1 MYNVIFYDKIK
12 SVVLTEQVTG
22 EDGTVSEVSETV
34 QYRVPTKFV
43 FNTATNCDAFLQ
55 DNELLDDFVGEMP
68 SLNSA
73 RQMFENSAIQTVS
86 GDNGPA
92 GFPSVTCADEMFKD
106 CLNLTSI
113 DIDLSSLTSVFGLV
127 DGCKN
132 LTSFTG
138 SLFSLKNG
146 NEMFSNCP
154 NLTSFDASLDSL
166 MYANRMFKD
175 TQITTFNNNMPLLT
189 EAVEMFSNTPI
200 RMFYSSL
207 ENLENG
213 SRMFADCTLLST
225 STEDEIEE
233 INEGEQDEEI
243 INSLNLEC
251 PSLKI
256 GDEMFI
262 NDTALTACN
271 LEANNLHQATS
282 MFKDSGIKHFTG
294 SIDSIING
302 TSMFENSEISYF
314 DIKNLNHLTIADKM
328 FKENMLEDWS
338 IPMPSLQS
346 AEEMF
351 AASAQNETPEEPLP
365 PSEGEGEGED
375 EGNEDDNLEPLPPS
389 SLPEELPDDM
399 PTFNESEIPVE
410 PTVEEEV
417 VSKIVDSNSLLTTFI
432 SELGSLTNGSKMFK
446 NCKNLTSFVS
456 TLPSLIIGDE
466 MFSGCKLDADSVIRI
481 ANSLPDL
488 GGSITLGINCKVDSA
503 NADGTYSTTFR
514 DAFISETGCCSS
526 WRELLEIFD
535 RKWWKVTWE
544 YNGIE
549 ETI

>member
-22 EDGTVSEVSETV
+22 EDGTVSETSETV
-34 QYRVPTKFV
+34 QYRVPSKFV

-55 DNELLDDFVGEMP
+55 DNELLDDFVGEMA

-86 GDNGPA
+86 GPEGPA
-92 GFPSVTCADEMFKD
+92 GFPSVTCADQMFKN
-106 CLNLTSI
+106 CTKLTSI
-113 DIDLSSLTSVFGLV
+113 DIDLSSLTGVFGLV
-127 DGCKN
+127 DGCEN

-154 NLTSFDASLDSL
+154 NLALFDASLDNL
-166 MYANRMFKD
+166 MYANGMFKD

-213 SRMFADCTLLST
+213 SRMFADCALLST
-225 STEDEIEE
+225 SSEDEIEE
-233 INEGEQDEEI
+233 INEGEEGEETEEI

-294 SIDSIING
+294 SIDSITNG

-351 AASAQNETPEEPLP
+351 AASAQNEIPEEPLP
-365 PSEGEGEGED
+365 PSEGEGED

-389 SLPEELPDDM
+389 TLPEELPDDM

-410 PTVEEEV
+410 PTVEEV

-432 SELGSLTNGSKMFK
+432 SDLGSLTNGSKMFK
-446 NCKNLTSFVS
+446 NCKNLTTFVS

-488 GGSITLGINCKVDSA
+488 GGSITLGINCKVDST

-535 RKWWKVTWE
+535 RKWWTVTWE
-544 YNGIE
+544 YNGVE
-549 ETI
+549 ETV